1 MRILIIGA
9 GDIGFTLSR
18 RLARERADI
27 AIIES
32 NATRANRAREQMDA
46 LVVEGHG
53 ASIET
58 LRKAGVQG
66 ADLVAALTDNDE
78 VNILACQLA
87 KKTGVKT
94 TIARVRNPE
103 YALSDYAA
111 TARDLGVD
119 HFIHPEKETADTI
132 VRLIRQASATD
143 VIEFENGKIQMVGV
157 RLEADSPLLRTSLSR
172 LVERFGNPPMRIVAI
187 HRNQST
193 MIPRG
198 DDEMIPGDQV
208 FGICDP
214 AYVPEFINLTG
225 KRNIR
230 VENVMILGGGM
241 IGQFVAREL
250 SQTMNVKL
258 VESNTEKTREIA
270 EKLPDTLIIEGDGTD
285 IDLMAVEGLMD
296 MDAFVAATGDDETN
310 IISTLLA
317 RHLQVPRTVA
327 LVNKVVYLP
336 ITPTIGMDAVV
347 SKQLLT
353 VNAVHHYIQKQEV
366 AAIASVPGIDAQI
379 IEYIVQ
385 DSDKITK
392 KPIKDCSFPR
402 NAIIGA
408 IMHEDRIIIP
418 RGDTRVQAGDRVVVF
433 ALPGALDALDKLF
446 IKK

>member
-1 MRILIIGA
+1 MRILIVGA
-9 GDIGFTLSR
+9 GDIGYNLSR
-18 RLARERADI
+18 RLAREKADI
-27 AIIES
+27 AIVES
-32 NATRANRAREQMDA
+32 NPARVQRAREQMDA

-53 ASIET
+53 ASIST
-58 LRKAGVQG
+58 LRKAGLNG
-66 ADLVAALTDNDE
+66 TDLLAALTDNDE
-78 VNILACQLA
+78 VNILACQIA
-87 KKTGVKT
+87 KKANVKT

-103 YALSDYAA
+103 YTLPDYAL

-119 HFIHPEKETADTI
+119 HFIQPEKETADMI
-132 VRLIRQASATD
+132 VRLLRQASATD
-143 VIEFENGKIQMVGV
+143 VLEFEDGKIQLVGV
-157 RLEADSPLLRTSLSR
+157 RLEEDSPLLRTSLSR
-172 LVERFGNPPMRIVAI
+172 LVEQFGNPPMRIVAI
-187 HRNQST
+187 HRNQTT

-214 AYVPEFINLTG
+214 AYISEFINLTG
-225 KRNIR
+225 KKNIR
-230 VENVMILGGGM
+230 VENVMILGGGL

-250 SQTMNVKL
+250 SATMNVKL
-258 VESNTEKTREIA
+258 VESNVEKTREIA
-270 EKLPDTLIIEGDGTD
+270 EQLPDTLIIQGDGTD

-317 RHLQVPRTVA
+317 RHLRVPRTVA

-353 VNAVHHYIQKQEV
+353 VNAVHHFIQKQEV
-366 AAIASVPGIDAQI
+366 AAMASVPGIDAQI

-385 DSDKITK
+385 KTDRITK
-392 KPIKDCSFPR
+392 KAIKDCHFPR

-408 IMHEDRIIIP
+408 LMRGDRVLIP
-418 RGDTRVQAGDRVVVF
+418 RGDSRVQEGDRVVVF

-446 IKK
+446 K